1 MPHAIWKGNI
11 RFGLVN
17 IPVELYPA
25 ESPDD
30 LDLDLLDQRDMGR
43 IGYERTN
50 KSTGKKVPPGEVV
63 KGYEVSDGHY
73 VVVTDQDLKSAA
85 PEATQT
91 VDIVTFVKA
100 EEVAPIHY
108 DKPYYLAPSG
118 KGNKAYALL
127 RESLK
132 RSERIGIAR
141 LVVRTR
147 GYVAAV
153 YPLDR
158 ILVVQLLRY
167 AHELRDPDDYGA
179 PAAGTANAG
188 VTAKELELA
197 ERLIAGMVEPWK
209 PADYKDEYRSQLLAL
224 IKKKAKRGAK
234 AVAEEEPEEKPQRPE
249 AEVVDLMALLK
260 KSVTGK
266 GGKGKGGAETAAAA
280 KRKQRA
286 AAAKRPGRAKRST
299 RSARPGSR

>member
-17 IPVELYPA
+17 IPVDLYPA

-30 LDLDLLDQRDMGR
+30 LNLDLLDRRDMAR

-50 KSTGKKVPPGEVV
+50 KSTGRKVPQSEVV
-63 KGYEVSDGHY
+63 KGYEVTGGHY
-73 VVVTDQDLKSAA
+73 VVVTDKDLRSAA

-91 VDIVTFVKA
+91 VDIVAFVNA
-100 EEVAPIHY
+100 DEVSPIHY

-132 RSERIGIAR
+132 RSGRIGIAR

-153 YPLDR
+153 YPLEKV
-158 ILVVQLLRY
+158 LVVQLLRY
-167 AHELRDPDDYGA
+167 ASELRDPDAYDV
-179 PAAGTANAG
+179 PSAGTSSTG

-197 ERLIAGMVEPWK
+197 ERLIEGMVEPWK
-209 PADYKDEYRSQLLAL
+209 PEEYKDEYRSQLLSL
-224 IKKKAKRGAK
+224 IRKKAKKGAK
-234 AVAEEEPEEKPQRPE
+234 AVAEEEEEEPQRPE
-249 AEVVDLMALLK
+249 ADVVDLMALLK
-260 KSVTGK
+260 QSVSGGK
-266 GGKGKGGAETAAAA
+266 GGGREAAPGKRQRRTQAAPKASPA
-280 KRKQRA
+280 
-286 AAAKRPGRAKRST
+286 RAKRTTGSSRP
-299 RSARPGSR
+299 RSR

>member
-25 ESPDD
+25 EAPDD
-30 LDLDLLDQRDMGR
+30 LDLDLLDRRDMGR
-43 IGYERTN
+43 VGYERTN
-50 KSTGKKVPPGEVV
+50 KTTGKKVPPGEVV
-63 KGYEVSDGHY
+63 KGYEVTDGHY

-91 VDIVTFVKA
+91 VDIVAFVKA
-100 EEVAPIHY
+100 EEVDPIHY

-132 RSERIGIAR
+132 RSGRIGIAR

-147 GYVAAV
+147 GYIAAV
-153 YPLDR
+153 YPLER
-158 ILVVQLLRY
+158 VLVVQLLRY
-167 AHELRDPDDYGA
+167 AHELRDPDAYDL
-179 PAAGTANAG
+179 PTAGTAKAG

-197 ERLIAGMVEPWK
+197 ERLIAGMVEPWN
-209 PADYKDEYRSQLLAL
+209 PEDYKDEYRSQLLAL

-234 AVAEEEPEEKPQRPE
+234 AVAEEEPEEELQRP
-249 AEVVDLMALLK
+249 AADVVDLMALLK
-260 KSVTGK
+260 QSV
-266 GGKGKGGAETAAAA
+266 GGKGKGAKAKEAAAPA
-280 KRKQRA
+280 QRKRRA
-286 AAAKRPGRAKRST
+286 TTTVASPSRAKRTT
-299 RSARPGSR
+299 RSTRPGSH